1 MKLRNA
7 GLLVALL
14 AATTACQR
22 RSDRDHGGA
31 GIAHGGSAAPTQ
43 AAADPWSKPDEAK
56 DPLPH
61 PLFWKLEKDGHTSYL
76 LGTIHRGIDPTTRLP
91 DLVWQKLDA
100 ASTFAMETD
109 LSNADK
115 LDIKRHDGITLKD
128 ELGPDYWKKLE
139 DVLGASQAAL
149 VLHDKPMMPV
159 MMFALRGLPP
169 TAPMDGVLYGRAVN
183 QHKRI
188 VFLEPFELQVAV
200 LEKWMTARVLR
211 DILDD
216 VAKADQRS
224 KQLLDAYV
232 SGDEAKM
239 LAIAD
244 EERADW
250 KAHGH
255 PEHEFD
261 EQMEDLL
268 YKRNASWIAP
278 IENLHADGGGFIA
291 VGAAHTVGPRSIVDL
306 LEKRGFQ
313 VTRLTP

>member
-14 AATTACQR
+14 AASAACKR
-22 RSDRDHGGA
+22 ASDRGHGGA
-31 GIAHGGSAAPTQ
+31 DITHGGSAAPTQ
-43 AAADPWSKPDEAK
+43 AAADPWSKPDTPK

-76 LGTIHRGIDPTTRLP
+76 LGTIHRGIDPESRLP
-91 DLVWQKLDA
+91 ALVWQKLDE
-100 ASTFAMETD
+100 STTFAMETD
-109 LSNADK
+109 LSQADK
-115 LDIKRHDGITLKD
+115 LDVKRHDGTTLKD
-128 ELGPDYWKKLE
+128 ELGPAYWKKLE
-139 DVLGASQAAL
+139 GVLGANQAAL
-149 VLHDKPMMPV
+149 LLDDKPMLPV

-169 TAPMDGVLYGRAVN
+169 TAPMDGVLYGRADN
-183 QHKRI
+183 QHKKI
-188 VFLEPFELQVAV
+188 VYLEPFEVQVAV
-200 LEKWMTARVLR
+200 LDKWMTARVLR

-216 VAKADQRS
+216 VDQVEQRS

-239 LAIAD
+239 LALA
-244 EERADW
+244 EVERADW

-255 PEHEFD
+255 PAREFD

-278 IENLHADGGGFIA
+278 IEKLHADGGGFIA
-291 VGAAHTVGPRSIVDL
+291 VGAAHTVGPRSVVDL
-306 LEKRGFQ
+306 LQKRGFQ